1 MWGCVMCGRR
11 RESALNIDVWTVEE
25 EIIIIILYLSIG
37 ISEGAGRWPEF
48 MSAVGWVG
56 SSRERG

>member
-1 MWGCVMCGRR
+1 MCG
-11 RESALNIDVWTVEE
+11 LE

-48 MSAVGWVG
+48 MSAVGWVAQG
-56 SSRERG
+56 KGVELGDM